1 VFLAV
6 GRLEPKLREQTV
18 VTLGAAPMFEVKP
31 HERRR
36 HERFEVALPGRCML
50 FDRLE
55 YPCWTIDVSPTGLG
69 IVGLRKGEIGDRIV
83 AYISQIGRVE
93 GLIARHFN
101 KGFAFEIQAPALK
114 REKLTKRIEWLI
126 RREAHEAPED
136 RRHERTYAESQQT
149 KVRTPDGREFPATLL
164 DISAPGAA
172 LSVNVAP
179 PIGSA
184 VTVGRTAARVIRHFP
199 GGIAVSFNDQD
210 PAPTLG
216 EDVEF

>member
-1 VFLAV
+1 M
-6 GRLEPKLREQTV
+6 
-18 VTLGAAPMFEVKP
+18 TLGAAPMFEVKP

-55 YPCWTIDVSPTGLG
+55 YPCWTIDVSPSGLG
-69 IVGLRKGEIGDRIV
+69 IVGLRKGDIGERIV

-93 GLIARHFN
+93 GMIARHFS

-126 RREAHEAPED
+126 RRETLDAPDD
-136 RRHERTYAESQQT
+136 RRHERMSAESQQT
-149 KVRTPDGREFPATLL
+149 TLRTPDGREFPAALI

-172 LSVNVAP
+172 LSVDVAP

-184 VTVGRTAARVIRHFP
+184 VTVGRTAARVVRHFP
-199 GGIAVSFNDQD
+199 GGIAVSFNDQA
-210 PAPTLG
+210 PAPILG
-216 EDVEF
+216 ENGEF

>member
-1 VFLAV
+1 
-6 GRLEPKLREQTV
+6 

-55 YPCWTIDVSPTGLG
+55 YPCWTIDVSPSGLG
-69 IVGLRKGEIGDRIV
+69 IVGLNKGDIGERIV

-93 GLIARHFN
+93 GMIARHFN
-101 KGFAFEIQAPALK
+101 KGFAFEIQAPAFK
-114 REKLTKRIEWLI
+114 REKLANRIGWLI
-126 RREAHEAPED
+126 RSQTLDAPD
-136 RRHERTYAESQQT
+136 GRRHERTYAESQQT
-149 KVRTPDGREFPATLL
+149 RLRTPDGREFPATLI

-172 LSVNVAP
+172 LSVDVAP

-184 VTVGRTAARVIRHFP
+184 VTVGRTAARVVRHFP

-210 PAPTLG
+210 PAPTRG
-216 EDVEF
+216 ERTEF